1 MKIPIVNEQDE
12 IIGYK
17 DREDRNL
24 EDIIRI
30 TAIWITDENGNILLQ
45 QRKFDKKVNPNK
57 WGPAASGTIEEGE
70 SYDSNA
76 YKELEEETGIKDI
89 QLVKSKNFFGRTTS
103 GGRRFAQLYLGK
115 VSRDQKLIPQ
125 ESEVQQLKWFSVNEF
140 KNFLKEKPNDFVGI
154 IEDIVLFL
162 NIQA

>member
-1 MKIPIVNEQDE
+1 MRIPIVNEKDE

-17 DREDRNL
+17 EREDRNL

-57 WGPAASGTIEEGE
+57 WGPAASGTVEEGE

-76 YKELEEETGIKDI
+76 YKELEEEAGIKGI
-89 QLVKSKNFFGRTTS
+89 NLIKSKNFFGRTAN

-115 VSRDQKLIPQ
+115 VSKDQKLIPQ
-125 ESEVQQLKWFSVNEF
+125 ESEVQQLKWFSVAEF
-140 KNFLKEKPNDFVGI
+140 KKYLSEKPDDFVGI
-154 IEDIVLFL
+154 MEEILLFL
-162 NIQA
+162 NI